1 MVWEQLLRACLVF
14 RRPRILFVMLG
25 RDLEGMGAQQHST
38 QKREAERKREKM
50 HAKHFA
56 SDLVGRSMS

>member
-1 MVWEQLLRACLVF
+1 MGTALESLPSFQKAQNSICNAR
-14 RRPRILFVMLG
+14 

-50 HAKHFA
+50 HAKHFD